1 MAYLLHIETAAD
13 FCSICLSENENSLV
27 EHSTKQKN
35 THAAQITLLIEAALS
50 DAGIQLSNIDAV
62 ALSAGPGSYTGLR
75 VGSSTAKGI
84 CYALDRPLIAV
95 DTLKALAW
103 ASHDLHQKAAIYVP
117 MIDARRMEVYTALY
131 DEQLNEIAPT
141 SAKIIDQDSFSDYFD
156 RGQQLVFS
164 GNGASKCQ
172 EYLNHPLASFLSA
185 PIKASNL
192 VHLAYASYQKKDFED
207 LAYFSPNYFKAPNI
221 TQPKRNIL

>member
-1 MAYLLHIETAAD
+1 MAHLLHIETAAD
-13 FCSICLSENENSLV
+13 FCSICLSQNETILV
-27 EHSTKQKN
+27 ERSTNQKN
-35 THAAQITLLIEAALS
+35 THAAQITLLIEAVLA
-50 DAGIQLSNIDAV
+50 DAGISLKNLDAI

-103 ASHDLHQKAAIYVP
+103 ASYDLHQKTAIYVP

-131 DEQLNEIAPT
+131 DEQLNEKEAT
-141 SAKIIDQDSFSDYFD
+141 SAKIIDKDSFSDYFD

-164 GNGASKCQ
+164 GNGAAKCQ
-172 EYLNHPLASFLSA
+172 EFLNHPLATFLSV
-185 PIKASNL
+185 PIQAKNI
-192 VHLAYASYQKKDFED
+192 VHLAYTSYQKKTFED

-221 TQPKRNIL
+221 TQSKRNIL